1 MFLRLV
7 ARYTCTLVVA
17 QIYFPISLQA
27 NEEFRSNFLPYLN
40 RFTKI
45 INLLGN
51 MEPLDFKHIS
61 WFIPFQISFVFVL
74 LIMKYSL

>member
-1 MFLRLV
+1 MCLCDGCFLLKD
-7 ARYTCTLVVA
+7 CF
-17 QIYFPISLQA
+17 IIIIIII
-27 NEEFRSNFLPYLN
+27 
-40 RFTKI
+40 I